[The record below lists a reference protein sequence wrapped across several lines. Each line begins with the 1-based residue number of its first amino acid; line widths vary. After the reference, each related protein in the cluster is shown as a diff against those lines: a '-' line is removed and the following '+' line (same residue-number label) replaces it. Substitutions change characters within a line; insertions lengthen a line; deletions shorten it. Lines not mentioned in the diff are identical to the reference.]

1 MTREEEE
8 QYLFDKIV
16 ALKHL
21 YEEVDNLVKS
31 GYDGP
36 FIGEEIRPLM
46 EAYFKAKW
54 GNKYEQVSEDIRPL
68 SLPQSI
74 DGEVARN
81 DCVGGSETI
90 TET

>member
-8 QYLFDKIV
+8 QLYLDKIA

-36 FIGEEIRPLM
+36 FIGEEISPLLK
-46 EAYFKAKW
+46 AYLKVKYN
-54 GNKYEQVSEDIRPL
+54 NKEQ
-68 SLPQSI
+68 
-74 DGEVARN
+74 GEV
-81 DCVGGSETI
+81 
-90 TET
+90 

>member
-8 QYLFDKIV
+8 QYLFDKVV

-46 EAYFKAKW
+46 QAYHKAKW
-54 GNKYEQVSEDIRPL
+54 GNKYEQVSKNI
-68 SLPQSI
+68 
-74 DGEVARN
+74 
-81 DCVGGSETI
+81 
-90 TET
+90 

>member
-8 QYLFDKIV
+8 QFLFDKIV

-21 YEEVDNLVKS
+21 FEELDSLVKS

-54 GNKYEQVSEDIRPL
+54 GNKNADI
-68 SLPQSI
+68 S
-74 DGEVARN
+74 N
-81 DCVGGSETI
+81 DLQADKRRQDAGVDGGS
-90 TET
+90 TELVISNDQRAN

>member
-8 QYLFDKIV
+8 QYLFDKVV

-21 YEEVDNLVKS
+21 FEEVDSLVKS

-36 FIGEEIRPLM
+36 FVGEEIRPLM
-46 EAYFKAKW
+46 QAYFKAKW
-54 GNKYEQVSEDIRPL
+54 GNKYEQVSEEVRSL
-68 SLPQSI
+68 SVPQPS
-74 DGEVARN
+74 DGEVARD
-81 DCVGGSETI
+81 DCVGGGETI